1 MITETNY
8 QIQKIGIKYIG
19 HYNCSRV
26 LLYGRNFSV
35 EIPLKRMREFTNIF
49 PDVQWE
55 DGRFL
60 EDLKGR
66 YIRVVIDD
74 KTSNIVAIKH
84 ITDDLV
90 FEISE

>member
-1 MITETNY
+1 MSETNY
-8 QIQKIGIKYIG
+8 QIEKIGVVYMG
-19 HYNCSRV
+19 HYNRTYV
-26 LLYGRNFSV
+26 KLYGRCFGI
-35 EIPLKRMREFTNIF
+35 EIPFERMRDFTNIF